1 MFEAVK
7 AKNST
12 LPRQV
17 RIALRDGRVMSGV
30 LHLKRTDT
38 ASSLL
43 AKAMPFLT
51 IRTSKGEI
59 AINRADIASFEVGA
73 SAAQPKAAEAPSA
86 RSYEA
91 KSHRIAPA
99 KAQWGFDPCRILDVR
114 PGASREE
121 LKTAWRKRISECHP
135 DRVSAR
141 GASEDVVKAAQR
153 QAALVNSAY
162 QTLLAMRPQKNAAT
176 AA

>member
-7 AKNST
+7 AKKST
-12 LPRQV
+12 TPRQV

-30 LHLKRTDT
+30 LHLKPTDT

-51 IRTSKGEI
+51 IRTSRGEI
-59 AINRADIASFEVGA
+59 AINRADIASFEVGGT
-73 SAAQPKAAEAPSA
+73 AAQDQAAPKPANDKAHAAHA
-86 RSYEA
+86 RP
-91 KSHRIAPA
+91 IAPA

-121 LKTAWRKRISECHP
+121 LKAAWRKRISECHP

-162 QTLLAMRPQKNAAT
+162 QTLLAMRPRKNAA